1 MTSHISGP
9 LNLLEYTVLF
19 GTRLLRLL
27 LGLEYFALDLR
38 ADFPL
43 STTNTRI
50 AGFGAIISSFY
61 PKKQER
67 YRYDQSLLLSC

>member
-9 LNLLEYTVLF
+9 LNLLEYTVLL

-27 LGLEYFALDLR
+27 LGLKYFALDLR

-43 STTNTRI
+43 STTNIRLAVIRI
-50 AGFGAIISSFY
+50 KFFFST
-61 PKKQER
+61 
-67 YRYDQSLLLSC
+67 